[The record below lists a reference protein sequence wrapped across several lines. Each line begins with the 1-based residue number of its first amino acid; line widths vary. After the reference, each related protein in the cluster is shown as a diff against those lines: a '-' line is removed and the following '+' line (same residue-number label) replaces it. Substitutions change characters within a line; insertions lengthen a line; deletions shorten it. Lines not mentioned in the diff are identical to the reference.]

1 MRNPRIHV
9 EEQLQFGQV
18 ITLPVETSHYLVQV
32 LRLKAGAAIRP
43 FNAFSGEHNAVIEN
57 PDRKKT
63 TIKIGEQII
72 ADDPMGLLI
81 NLGLGLSRGDRFDFA
96 IQKAT
101 ELGVSS
107 ITPLTTEFSEVKFA
121 SADRKDKK
129 LSHWQKIA
137 VSAAEQ
143 SGRLSVPLVHPP
155 MQFEEWTAAAEDDAL
170 LILNPRAELGF
181 SAVAKANSC
190 SLLVGPEGGF
200 SPKEEQLAQE
210 QGFQGVALGNRILRT
225 ETAPLAA
232 IAILQ
237 FMMGDLA

>member
-9 EEQLQFGQV
+9 DAQLQSGQV
-18 ITLPVETSHYLVQV
+18 ITLSGETSHYLVQV
-32 LRLKAGAAIRP
+32 LRLKTGAAVRP
-43 FNAFSGEHNAVIEN
+43 FNALNGEHNAVIEN

-63 TIKIGEQII
+63 TLQIGEQIL
-72 ADDPMGLLI
+72 ADDQAGLLI

-107 ITPLTTEFSEVKFA
+107 ITPLYTEFSEVKFA

-143 SGRLSVPLVHPP
+143 SGRLSVPVIHSPRQLD
-155 MQFEEWTAAAEDDAL
+155 EWANEAKDDAL
-170 LILNPRAELGF
+170 LILNPRADSGF
-181 SAVAKANSC
+181 SAVEKASSC

-200 SPKEEQLAQE
+200 SPKEEQLAHE
-210 QGFQGVALGNRILRT
+210 RGFQGVALGKRILRT

-237 FMMGDLA
+237 YMMGDLM